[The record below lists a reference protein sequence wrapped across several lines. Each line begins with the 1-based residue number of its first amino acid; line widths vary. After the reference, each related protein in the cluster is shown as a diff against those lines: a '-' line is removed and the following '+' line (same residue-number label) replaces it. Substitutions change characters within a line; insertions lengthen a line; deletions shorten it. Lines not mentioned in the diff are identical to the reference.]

1 MNAPQLPGNNNTG
14 RMRPI
19 PRLLP
24 AWAEPSSTT
33 RTGTTELPNIV
44 ASLKRKREEL
54 DRSIALERNEE
65 ERRRLLA
72 ELATLRTKHNNS
84 SDVASLEGT
93 PQPDERKT
101 ADPKKALSFLIAN
114 CFGEYSVPEK
124 TQRLV
129 QTMAAAEPPQHFQ
142 KITGHDYW
150 SVLSPWRPGAKTTS
164 ERPKSECEML
174 IQLHALLSRGKISTE
189 DLSSTILM
197 LISELMST
205 LLSSKFHQINAAL
218 NDLWRLASN
227 ARLLRPTQKD
237 MLLFALGELGRTA
250 RARFP
255 GPEGHEWYT
264 SRCVWSHPADSRL
277 IPTFTRAVLHS
288 RQSENTIR
296 LVSWLTR
303 ICYKDASRYSSL
315 GLYVEKAS
323 GRAWLANGNEDEI
336 LLIHF
341 WDRRI
346 RIVHKSLFSLERS
359 ITDPDYVDL
368 CIKNPEGEEGL
379 RVQTLSRELCYWLLD
394 WADVKGRYVGQS
406 LIVDQP
412 RPARNQLPDVEYP
425 SPELLERLTP
435 TSNPVILLML
445 WVS

>member
-1 MNAPQLPGNNNTG
+1 MNALQLPGSNNTG
-14 RMRPI
+14 RRRPI

-54 DRSIALERNEE
+54 DRSIAQAEDLKTALERNEE

-164 ERPKSECEML
+164 ERPKSECKML

-189 DLSSTILM
+189 DLSSILM

-205 LLSSKFHQINAAL
+205 LLSSQVPPDQRCLERPLETRIQRPTASTHAERHAAL
-218 NDLWRLASN
+218 
-227 ARLLRPTQKD
+227 RP
-237 MLLFALGELGRTA
+237 R
-250 RARFP
+250 
-255 GPEGHEWYT
+255 
-264 SRCVWSHPADSRL
+264 
-277 IPTFTRAVLHS
+277 
-288 RQSENTIR
+288 
-296 LVSWLTR
+296 
-303 ICYKDASRYSSL
+303 
-315 GLYVEKAS
+315 
-323 GRAWLANGNEDEI
+323 
-336 LLIHF
+336 
-341 WDRRI
+341 
-346 RIVHKSLFSLERS
+346 
-359 ITDPDYVDL
+359 
-368 CIKNPEGEEGL
+368 
-379 RVQTLSRELCYWLLD
+379 
-394 WADVKGRYVGQS
+394 
-406 LIVDQP
+406 
-412 RPARNQLPDVEYP
+412 
-425 SPELLERLTP
+425 
-435 TSNPVILLML
+435 
-445 WVS
+445 